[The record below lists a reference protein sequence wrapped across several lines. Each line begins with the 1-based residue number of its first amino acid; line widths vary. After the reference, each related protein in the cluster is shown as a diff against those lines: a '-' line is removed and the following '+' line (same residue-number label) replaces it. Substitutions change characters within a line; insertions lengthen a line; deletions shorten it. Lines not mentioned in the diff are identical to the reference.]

1 MTFKPIQAEAPL
13 VPPVLYLPL
22 SIRSTPA
29 QQLVEI
35 RQIKDGRLA
44 LLAFR

>member
-44 LLAFR
+44 LLAYR